1 MAALSDEPYV
11 VTVWRED
18 NGSWSAAARDVDGAF
33 TAGDSLAEVERNARE
48 SIAAALDLRRSVEA
62 SLVVDLD
69 VSVDQGGPL
78 DQLIATA
85 RTARAAAAHAA
96 QATGLAVAQLRQ
108 RGISV
113 RDVGRLVGIT
123 PGRVS
128 QIDKN
133 TAA

>member
-1 MAALSDEPYV
+1 MSDAPYV

-18 NGSWSAAARDVDGAF
+18 NGTWSAVARDVDGAF

-48 SIAAALDLRRSVEA
+48 SIAAALDLRRGLEV

-69 VSVDQGGPL
+69 VSIDRGGPL
-78 DQLIATA
+78 DQMIATA
-85 RTARAAAAHAA
+85 RTARAAAAHATE
-96 QATGLAVAQLRQ
+96 ATGVAVTQLRQ
-108 RGISV
+108 RGISI

-128 QIDKN
+128 QIGKH